1 MKYTTS
7 NVKNGDYAE
16 NHVLYVGTQTGSFKS
31 KSHFFVSFF
40 LPLIHM
46 SRNNI

>member
-7 NVKNGDYAE
+7 NVKNGDYEE

-31 KSHFFVSFF
+31 KSHFSSRF
-40 LPLIHM
+40 L
-46 SRNNI
+46 